1 MESAAYKCKFMQQ
14 LNNSFGSGGMSLA
27 LNEAQFSCFIQFLK
41 NECMGTLP
49 IKKAATIIGMQQ
61 HSNNL
66 VRYVLGPEMEMDM
79 EGLIVEDETK
89 IYVWMEGILMD
100 NVPPSIELNEIL
112 PTIKLP
118 INSSILAK

>member
-1 MESAAYKCKFMQQ
+1 MQQ